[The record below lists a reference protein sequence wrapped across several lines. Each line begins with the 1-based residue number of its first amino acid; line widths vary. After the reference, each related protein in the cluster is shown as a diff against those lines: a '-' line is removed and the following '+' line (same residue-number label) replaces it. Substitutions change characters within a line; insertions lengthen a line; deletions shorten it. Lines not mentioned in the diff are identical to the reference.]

1 MKPLSIEVACRLRTD
16 GLNSFKLQSIV
27 SASAFPK
34 LQFVHP
40 KWDRQQFRQQSTTT
54 KDRQNNTHMNIR
66 GMKIIIEPTFTNLFL
81 EKNGY
86 TKTLSISFLTMK
98 FPLAQVCWF
107 LGTLSDPFQTQI
119 WSDFQSDF
127 ELKIA
132 QWSSMVRKVSVS
144 WFCAIILSWLG
155 KWVSQYS
162 DRSQ

>member
-81 EKNGY
+81 KKNWLYQNPFDKLFNYEVSTCTSMLVFRY
-86 TKTLSISFLTMK
+86 TFRSV
-98 FPLAQVCWF
+98 P
-107 LGTLSDPFQTQI
+107 DPNLVRFSVRFWVENCAMIFNGSEGQCFMVLRNHI
-119 WSDFQSDF
+119 
-127 ELKIA
+127 I
-132 QWSSMVRKVSVS
+132 MVR
-144 WFCAIILSWLG
+144 
-155 KWVSQYS
+155 
-162 DRSQ
+162 